1 MAATKLAKYQEMRD
15 FTQTAEPSGDDAKVV
30 ASEALRFVIQ
40 KHAASHLHFD
50 LRLEYEGAFRSWA
63 APKGPSLDPKDRRL
77 AMEVEDHPLDYGDFE
92 GVIPKGQ
99 YGGGTVML
107 WDRGYWAPEKG
118 FEKIGE
124 ALAKGELKFVM
135 EGVRMHGSWVLVR
148 TKRDSRGKASWLL
161 IKHRD
166 EGAREGDATGP
177 AEDDRSVA
185 SGRTMTEIARGEGK
199 AATPF
204 MTAKGAAP
212 GSVWRSNRDDSAPA
226 GPVAPTRTQAAP
238 AKTQAAPAKT
248 QAAPAKTQ
256 AAPAKTQAAPAKTKT
271 VAALPD
277 FIEPQLATLLEKPPA
292 GSGWAHEIKFDG
304 YRMQLR
310 TVGGTATLLSRK
322 GLDWSSKFP
331 EIVAAGAKLGDGI
344 IDGEVVALD
353 HTGAP
358 DFSALQAAIS
368 DANTTN
374 LVFFVFDQMFDGKE
388 DLRALPLSERKARL
402 EAHVGD
408 APPNIRYVDH
418 FITAG
423 DAVLL
428 SACRMDLEGIVSKRL
443 DAPYQSGR
451 SETWAKSKCRAG
463 HEVVIGGWTTT
474 GETFRSLIAGVNRDG
489 ELVHV
494 GRIGTG
500 FGRETV
506 SRILP
511 KLKALE
517 SDENPFRGKTSP
529 KKGVGVHWVRP
540 ILVAEIQYA
549 GFTGD
554 GALRQASFKGL
565 REDKPAAEVE
575 AETPAPATTTRLSEP
590 GAVVRTKTVIARG
603 STPVMGVTISH
614 ADKPLWPDAND
625 GKPVTKLELAQYY
638 EAIGEWMLP
647 HVQGR
652 PCSMIR
658 MPDGIDGEQNFFQRH
673 AAKGQSALITEVEV
687 WGDRK
692 PYIQFDRVEALV
704 AAAQTGALELHPWNS
719 APFLPEQPGRLV
731 FDLDPAPDVAFEVVI
746 ESAREVRDRLEELGL
761 VSFCKT
767 TGGKGLHVVTP
778 LDAEGLDWAVAKA
791 FARDVCK
798 VMAAEAPDRYLIT
811 MAKKERAGRIFL
823 DYLRNDRMATA
834 VAPLSPRGRPG
845 APVSM
850 PLTWTQVKTGLDPAR
865 YTVRTVPALVKK
877 LKAWED
883 YCDSDRPLANAIK
896 RLGKV

>member
-1 MAATKLAKYQEMRD
+1 MDSPSRSDRPALLFVDLDKLRPRFIMAASKLAKYQEMRD
-15 FTQTAEPSGDDAKVV
+15 FTATAEPSGKDAKVV
-30 ASEALRFVIQ
+30 PSEALRFVIQ

-50 LRLEYEGAFRSWA
+50 LRLEFEGTFRSWA
-63 APKGPSLDPKDRRL
+63 VPKGPSLDPKDRRM

-92 GVIPKGQ
+92 GTIPKGQ

-118 FEKIGE
+118 FEKISA

-135 EGVRMHGSWVLVR
+135 EGERMHGSWVIVR
-148 TKRDSRGKASWLL
+148 TKKDSRGKAAWLL

-166 EGAREGDATGP
+166 EGAVEGNTTGP
-177 AEDDRSVA
+177 TDADKSVA
-185 SGRTMTEIARGEGK
+185 SGRTMTEIANGK
-199 AATPF
+199 GRAATPF
-204 MTAKGAAP
+204 MTAKGAAA
-212 GSVWRSNRDDSAPA
+212 GSVWQSNRDDSAPA
-226 GPVAPTRTQAAP
+226 GLIPPTKAKASAAKP
-238 AKTQAAPAKT
+238 
-248 QAAPAKTQ
+248 
-256 AAPAKTQAAPAKTKT
+256 KT
-271 VAALPD
+271 VASLPA
-277 FIEPQLATLLEKPPA
+277 FVEPQLTKLLEKPPT
-292 GSGWAHEIKFDG
+292 GPGWAHEIKFDG

-310 TVGGTATLLSRK
+310 TVGGKATLLSRK

-331 EIVAAGAKLGDGI
+331 EIVEAGAGLGDGMM
-344 IDGEVVALD
+344 DGEVCALD

-368 DANTTN
+368 NGNTKD

-388 DLRALPLSERKARL
+388 DLRPLPLTDRKARL
-402 EAHVGD
+402 EAHVAD
-408 APPNIRYVDH
+408 APVNIRYVDH

-428 SACRMDLEGIVSKRL
+428 SACRMELEGIVSKRL

-451 SETWAKSKCRAG
+451 SESWAKSKCRQG

-474 GETFRSLIAGVNRDG
+474 GDNFRSLICGVNRDG

-494 GRIGTG
+494 GRVGTG
-500 FGRETV
+500 FGRDTV
-506 SRILP
+506 SRIMP

-517 SDENPFRGKTSP
+517 TDENPFKGKTAP
-529 KKGVGVHWVRP
+529 KKAAGVHLVKP
-540 ILVAEIQYA
+540 ELVAEIQYA

-554 GALRQASFKGL
+554 GTLRQASFKGL
-565 REDKPAAEVE
+565 REDKPAKEVE
-575 AETPAPATTTRLSEP
+575 AETPAPAATTELSEP
-590 GAVVRTKTVIARG
+590 EPATIRTKTVIPRG
-603 STPVMGVTISH
+603 STPVLGITISH
-614 ADKPLWPDAND
+614 ADKPLWPDARD

-647 HVQGR
+647 HVKGR

-658 MPDGIDGEQNFFQRH
+658 MPDGINGAQNFFQRH
-673 AAKGQSALITEVEV
+673 SAKGQSSLITEVEV

-719 APFLPEQPGRLV
+719 EPFSPEQPGRLV
-731 FDLDPAPDVAFEVVI
+731 FDLDPAPDVAFDVVI
-746 ESAREVRDRLEELGL
+746 ESAREIRDRLEELGL

-778 LDAEGLDWAVAKA
+778 LEAEGIDWSIAKA

-798 VMAAEAPDRYLIT
+798 VMAAEAPDRYLIN
-811 MAKKERAGRIFL
+811 MAKKERTGRIFL

-845 APVSM
+845 ATVSM
-850 PLTWTQVKTGLDPAR
+850 PLTWSQVKKGLDPAK
-865 YTVRTVPALVKK
+865 YTVRTVSALVKK
-877 LKAWED
+877 LTAWED
-883 YCDSDRPLANAIK
+883 YCDGERPLANAIK

>member
-1 MAATKLAKYQEMRD
+1 MAASKLARYQQMRD
-15 FTQTAEPSGDDAKVV
+15 FSQTAEPSGQDAKVV
-30 ASEALRFVIQ
+30 PSEALRFVIQ

-50 LRLEYEGAFRSWA
+50 LRLEYEGTFRSWA
-63 APKGPSLDPKDRRL
+63 VPKGPSLDPKDRRM

-92 GVIPKGQ
+92 GTIPKGQ

-118 FEKIGE
+118 FEKIGA

-135 EGVRMHGSWVLVR
+135 EGERMHGSWVLVR
-148 TKRDSRGKASWLL
+148 TKRESRGKASWLL

-166 EGAREGDATGP
+166 EGAVEGDAGP
-177 AEDDRSVA
+177 TDADRSVA
-185 SGRTMTEIARGEGK
+185 CGRTMAEIANGKGK
-199 AATPF
+199 AAIPF
-204 MTAKGAAP
+204 MTAKGAAA
-212 GSVWRSNRDDSAPA
+212 GSIWQSNRDDSAPA
-226 GPVAPTRTQAAP
+226 GLIEPGGGRRRGTKAKAVASLP
-238 AKTQAAPAKT
+238 AF
-248 QAAPAKTQ
+248 
-256 AAPAKTQAAPAKTKT
+256 
-271 VAALPD
+271 V
-277 FIEPQLATLLEKPPA
+277 EPQLAKSLDKPPA
-292 GSGWAHEIKFDG
+292 GPGWAHEIKFDG

-310 TVGGTATLLSRK
+310 TLGGEATLLTRS
-322 GLDWSSKFP
+322 GLDWSAKFR
-331 EIVAAGAKLGDGI
+331 EIVGSGTGLGDGI
-344 IDGEVVALD
+344 IDGEVCALD
-353 HTGAP
+353 ASGAP
-358 DFSALQAAIS
+358 DFAALQAAIS
-368 DANTTN
+368 DGKTRD
-374 LVFFVFDQMFDGKE
+374 LVFFVFDQLFDELE
-388 DLRALPLSERKARL
+388 DLRSLPLADRKARL
-402 EAHVGD
+402 EAHVAE
-408 APPNIRYVDH
+408 APANIRYVDH

-451 SETWAKSKCRAG
+451 SESWGKSKCRAG

-494 GRIGTG
+494 GRVGTG
-500 FGRETV
+500 FGRDV
-506 SRILP
+506 VNRLLP

-517 SDENPFRGKTSP
+517 TDANPFKGKGAP
-529 KKGVGVHWVRP
+529 KKGVGVHWVEP
-540 ILVAEIQYA
+540 ELVAEIQYA

-575 AETPAPATTTRLSEP
+575 TVEPAPASTTDLKAPAAAT
-590 GAVVRTKTVIARG
+590 VRTKAVIPRG
-603 STPVMGVTISH
+603 SAVVMGVTLSH
-614 ADKPLWPDAND
+614 ADKPLWPDAGD
-625 GKPVTKLELAQYY
+625 SQAVSKLELARYY
-638 EAIGEWMLP
+638 EAVGEWMLP
-647 HVQGR
+647 HVKGR

-658 MPDGIDGEQNFFQRH
+658 MPDGINGEQNFFQRH
-673 AAKGQSALITEVEV
+673 AAKGQSSLITEVEV

-719 APFLPEQPGRLV
+719 EPFSPEQPGRLV
-731 FDLDPAPDVAFEVVI
+731 FDLDPAPDVPFEQVI
-746 ESAREVRDRLEELGL
+746 EGAREIRDRLEELGL
-761 VSFCKT
+761 VGFCKT

-778 LDAEGLDWAVAKA
+778 LEAEGLKWEVAKA

-798 VMAAEAPDRYLIT
+798 VMAAESPDRYLIN
-811 MAKKERAGRIFL
+811 MAKKERTGRIFL

-850 PLTWTQVKTGLDPAR
+850 PVTWTQVKRGLDPKA
-865 YTVRTVPALVKK
+865 YTIRTVPPMVGK
-877 LKAWED
+877 LKAWAD
-883 YCDSDRPLANAIK
+883 YCDGERPLAQAIE
-896 RLGKV
+896 RLGKI